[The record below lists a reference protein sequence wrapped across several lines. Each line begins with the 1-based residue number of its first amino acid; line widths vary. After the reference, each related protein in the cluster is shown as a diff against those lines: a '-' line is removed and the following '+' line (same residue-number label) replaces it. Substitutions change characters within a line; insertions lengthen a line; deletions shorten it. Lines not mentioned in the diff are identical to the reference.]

1 MTAQAPT
8 ILFSKPPTGV
18 PSPEGADPKIVPA
31 KSPEPDRPA
40 PPEEQ
45 QADDRPED
53 GEFDPF
59 DEGNF
64 PV

>member
-31 KSPEPDRPA
+31 KSPEP
-40 PPEEQ
+40 E
-45 QADDRPED
+45 ADDRPED